1 MSDIFQKLKLL
12 NITNSKQLIEKDL
25 TYWWIQKTKKIKSSK
40 KKNINEDL
48 IKINEIKQE
57 LEMFGLQQCINLLL
71 DYEKGKNSNNF
82 LKDKNKLRGKEGNI
96 TYNYTEFISE
106 DKNLSSLKTQTSSK
120 SNSKMDLLNNKN
132 SEKINKNKSIN
143 NLTEEI
149 NQEFA
154 DLKETFIKFINYLWN

>member
-1 MSDIFQKLKLL
+1 
-12 NITNSKQLIEKDL
+12 
-25 TYWWIQKTKKIKSSK
+25 
-40 KKNINEDL
+40 
-48 IKINEIKQE
+48 
-57 LEMFGLQQCINLLL
+57 MFGLQQCINLLL